1 MTERFVR
8 GNDRLA
14 GLLSDPDTSE
24 RVTAIRVEMDQA
36 DRAHAMGLAA
46 VRQAAHLTQTEL
58 ATRMGIKQA
67 AVSGLESRGDVL
79 LSTLASYLTAA
90 GATDITLSA
99 VLGERRIEVALP
111 DPSGDQS
118 SQRD

>member
-1 MTERFVR
+1 MAERFVR

-24 RVTAIRVEMDQA
+24 RVKAIRVEMDQA
-36 DRAHAMGLAA
+36 DRVHAMGLAA

-58 ATRMGIKQA
+58 AQRMGIKQA

-79 LSTLASYLTAA
+79 LSTLASYLAAA
-90 GATDITLSA
+90 GAKDVVLTA
-99 VLGERRIEVALP
+99 RLGEQTIEVALP
-111 DPSGDQS
+111 AAGGEQP
-118 SQRD
+118 

>member
-1 MTERFVR
+1 MAERFVR

-14 GLLSDPDTSE
+14 GLLSDPGTTG
-24 RVTAIRVEMDQA
+24 RVKAIRVEMDQA
-36 DRAHAMGLAA
+36 DRVHAMGLAA
-46 VRQAAHLTQTEL
+46 IRQAA
-58 ATRMGIKQA
+58 GIKQA

-99 VLGERRIEVALP
+99 VLGDRRIEVALP
-111 DPSGDQS
+111 DSSGKQS
-118 SQRD
+118 SGKE